1 MFVLYHRE
9 LTFWCRTHSH
19 THTHTPAPTD
29 TNTPHLQYSYISI
42 ERGKTVKPHLI
53 LFSAF
58 SWHALSHLWKL
69 FINDLLKLTQTVHP
83 WEDELSF
90 AFLTE
95 LHRDK
100 HIHHFL
106 YIYYRRNET
115 PLEYFRTGVNLLWLS
130 IHPKNPQRL
139 LLCGLIRLLG
149 ILIGQN
155 TDHSA
160 IYTWLVKKGVFLSC
174 IFRSLF
180 ASLPL
185 FFLLPI
191 SSFADCFASLIFHV

>member
-19 THTHTPAPTD
+19 TRTHTPAPTD

-115 PLEYFRTGVNLLWLS
+115 PLEYFRTGVNLLWLYDL
-130 IHPKNPQRL
+130 KKK
-139 LLCGLIRLLG
+139 
-149 ILIGQN
+149 
-155 TDHSA
+155 THSGC
-160 IYTWLVKKGVFLSC
+160 YFVDWSGFWEYW
-174 IFRSLF
+174 
-180 ASLPL
+180 
-185 FFLLPI
+185 
-191 SSFADCFASLIFHV
+191 